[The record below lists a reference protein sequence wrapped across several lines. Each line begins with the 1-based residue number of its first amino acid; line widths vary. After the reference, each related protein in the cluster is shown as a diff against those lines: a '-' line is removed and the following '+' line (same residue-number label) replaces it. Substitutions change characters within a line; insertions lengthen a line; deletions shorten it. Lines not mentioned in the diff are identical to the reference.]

1 MFDQDCKQDEVFE
14 EVARGVIDKYVHHV
28 KVLTE
33 SLRQKYIIQ
42 SENLALPKLPGIW
55 HTYSKLE
62 ITVIIRHVHGQDDS
76 QVKVCCQKNL
86 LTGCIGF
93 Y

>member
-33 SLRQKYIIQ
+33 SLRQKL
-42 SENLALPKLPGIW
+42 SKVKIW
-55 HTYSKLE
+55 PCNSNHQEFSLR
-62 ITVIIRHVHGQDDS
+62 V
-76 QVKVCCQKNL
+76 
-86 LTGCIGF
+86 
-93 Y
+93 